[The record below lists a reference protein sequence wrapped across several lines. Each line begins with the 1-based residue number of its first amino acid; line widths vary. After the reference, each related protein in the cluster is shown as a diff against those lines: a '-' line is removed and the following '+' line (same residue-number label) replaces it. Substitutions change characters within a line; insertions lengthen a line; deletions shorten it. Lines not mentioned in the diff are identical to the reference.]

1 MLVMGFV
8 IATAVLVMSGITPVW
23 SGIGGWDFFGVPP
36 KPWLYTGYLSA
47 LVATMLW
54 IRSKKHPARR
64 WMIFY
69 LCTSFIVYSLALVT
83 SWFFG
88 RR

>member
-1 MLVMGFV
+1 MREKFVFNRENIFDRMLVMGFV

-54 IRSKKHPARR
+54 IR
-64 WMIFY
+64 
-69 LCTSFIVYSLALVT
+69 
-83 SWFFG
+83 
-88 RR
+88 